1 MNKDEVTTLVDKWI
15 VSKMNYYGG
24 PELTAENLVEVIT
37 LVMDNYESLPVK
49 LCVKKHV
56 VNPD

>member
-15 VSKMNYYGG
+15 TSKEDYYGF
-24 PELTAENLVEVIT
+24 PALTAENLTEIIT

-49 LCVKKHV
+49 LCVNKHV